1 MDNGNISTTDQFF
14 FLFFFWEKGQIN
26 SFSNK
31 KIKRQ
36 QTNSYNNPNQES

>member
-1 MDNGNISTTDQFF
+1 MDNANITTTDQFF
-14 FLFFFWEKGQIN
+14 FLFFWEKGLTN

-36 QTNSYNNPNQES
+36 QTNLYKHPNQKS